1 MKAIITSKYGSVEV
15 LQPQDVDRPIIADD
29 EILVQVH
36 ACSVKLYNCDE
47 RVVMKNLNFYE
58 KPVPQ
63 GFVVMQPVPSQLL
76 TNMAEMEHR

>member
-29 EILVQVH
+29 EM
-36 ACSVKLYNCDE
+36 LYNCTE
-47 RVVMKNLNFYE
+47 RVVMKNLNFCE